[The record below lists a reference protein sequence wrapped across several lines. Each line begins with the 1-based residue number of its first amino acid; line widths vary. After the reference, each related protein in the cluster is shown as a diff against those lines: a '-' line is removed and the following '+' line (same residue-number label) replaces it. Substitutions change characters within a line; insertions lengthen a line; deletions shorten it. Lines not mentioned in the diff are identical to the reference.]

1 MRTHVVTSVMR
12 ALVVVLHEN
21 NAGRGVR
28 CSSKKVVLSEITRQ
42 SKL

>member
-1 MRTHVVTSVMR
+1 MTGVMR

-21 NAGRGVR
+21 NVGRGVR
-28 CSSKKVVLSEITRQ
+28 CSSKKEPMCEITTRQ